1 MLPRFGRVGP
11 FARLISFCPGPPWAL
26 GQLVFRHKRNSVVAI
41 ALRCNRIALQSHCIA
56 IALHCNRIVL
66 HCNRMQSHC
75 IALQSHC
82 FALLCHRTRMADGP
96 EPFPPPSLPSL
107 LDGGRGEARARPLR
121 AGREEKGG
129 EEEVEEGNEEN
140 DDDDADDDV
149 EEGELDKKSGRA
161 RPLSLSRKGGREGEG
176 KGSGPS
182 AVLVRWQSNAK
193 QCDCN
198 SMRQQCNEI
207 AMQCDC
213 NAMRL
218 QRNAMQCD

>member
-1 MLPRFGRVGP
+1 MGP
-11 FARLISFCPGPPWAL
+11 SRS
-26 GQLVFRHKRNSVVAI
+26 
-41 ALRCNRIALQSHCIA
+41 
-56 IALHCNRIVL
+56 
-66 HCNRMQSHC
+66 
-75 IALQSHC
+75 
-82 FALLCHRTRMADGP
+82 LL
-96 EPFPPPSLPSL
+96 PPSPPSWTE
-107 LDGGRGEARARPLR
+107 GGEKRALARS
-121 AGREEKGG
+121 GREGKKK
-129 EEEVEEGNEEN
+129 EEEEEEEEGNEEN

-198 SMRQQCNEI
+198 SMRLQCNEI